1 MRVDLIYY
9 LTASVLGG
17 LHALEP
23 GHGKTV
29 VAAYLIGSKGR
40 KIDAVLLG
48 IVVTLT
54 HTMSVIVLAI
64 AAKFASTRMTLTEE
78 SLHGYLGLVAGVLIL
93 VVGLWM
99 LVGRIRGK
107 DPFHFHS
114 HPHGSG
120 HSHGH
125 NHVHDDN
132 PFAVSSHTHD
142 HSHGEVHNHDHGSHD
157 LGGQK
162 GLHVHDHDKSHDLAF
177 LDNPGH
183 THDHSHGDAHNHDH
197 GPHNL
202 GSRTDFHVHD
212 HDQGHDFGFLHDAG
226 HTHNHPFRN
235 ARHIHNEEKA
245 AQTGGSDKV
254 RRVGYWQLFLLGVS
268 GGLVPCPAA
277 IAILLAAVAA
287 GRLGEGLTYIL
298 LFSLGLAVVLIAIGM
313 AVLGAGKLANR
324 FLDARRFARKVS
336 IASAA
341 LITLL
346 GLITVITSMKHVMI

>member
-114 HPHGSG
+114 HPHGPG

-125 NHVHDDN
+125 DYVHDDN

-142 HSHGEVHNHDHGSHD
+142 HSHGEAYNHHHGSHD
-157 LGGQK
+157 SGSHK
-162 GLHVHDHDKSHDLAF
+162 GLHVHDHDQSHDFAF
-177 LDNPGH
+177 LHNPGH
-183 THDHSHGDAHNHDH
+183 THDHNPG
-197 GPHNL
+197 
-202 GSRTDFHVHD
+202 
-212 HDQGHDFGFLHDAG
+212 
-226 HTHNHPFRN
+226 N
-235 ARHIHNEEKA
+235 ARHIHNHEDA
-245 AQTGGSDKV
+245 AQTGGSEKG

-277 IAILLAAVAA
+277 IAILLAAVGA